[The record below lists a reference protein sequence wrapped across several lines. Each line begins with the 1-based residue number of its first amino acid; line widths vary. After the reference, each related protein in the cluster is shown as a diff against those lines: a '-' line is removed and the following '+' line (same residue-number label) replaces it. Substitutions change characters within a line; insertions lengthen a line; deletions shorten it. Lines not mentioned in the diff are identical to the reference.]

1 MVNVCYVALDD
12 KDILNLGE
20 KLLNVAEVLD
30 YVIPAF
36 YRSNGGRDV
45 FKNIRVTE
53 QAFMNQCNEAVH
65 AFGSILKKKMVFL
78 KKFLMQNIL
87 MLGLMVHSK
96 KIMVLFIV

>member
-30 YVIPAF
+30 YAIPAF

-65 AFGSILKKKMVFL
+65 AFGSILKKKWSF
-78 KKFLMQNIL
+78 
-87 MLGLMVHSK
+87 
-96 KIMVLFIV
+96 